1 MAAPYHTLIKPG
13 IGHVGSF
20 QVSGY
25 PYITGSTSI
34 ADGGEN
40 KIEFPRVVK
49 SVTIINR
56 SSTAGLRVHFNPTS
70 SGNVYTGGHYISLP
84 DDEDAVTFNIKC
96 KEIYIS
102 NPGGHGT
109 GSYELFAEVTSIGSG
124 EMPALTG
131 SGLTE

>member
-1 MAAPYHTLIKPG
+1 MAITVKPG

-25 PYITGSTSI
+25 PYVTGSTNLD
-34 ADGGEN
+34 DGVEQ

-49 SVTIINR
+49 SITVINR
-56 SSTAGLRVHFNPTS
+56 AGVEIKVHFNSKS

-84 DDEDAVTFNIKC
+84 VSGDAVTFNIKC
-96 KEIYIS
+96 KEIYVS
-102 NPGGHGT
+102 NASGT
-109 GSYELFAEVTSIGSG
+109 DNAGYELFAEVTSIESR
-124 EMPALTG
+124 EMPVLTG

>member
-1 MAAPYHTLIKPG
+1 MAAPYHTLTRPG

-25 PYITGSTSI
+25 PFLTGSSI
-34 ADGGEN
+34 ADGGEA
-40 KIEFPRVVK
+40 KIEFPRVAK

-56 SSTAGLRVHFNPTS
+56 SSTAGLRVHFNPVS

-84 DDEDAVTFNIKC
+84 DDEDVVTFNIKC
-96 KEIYIS
+96 KEIYVS
-102 NPGGHGT
+102 NPA
-109 GSYELFAEVTSIGSG
+109 GSGVGNYELFAEITSIGSG

>member
-1 MAAPYHTLIKPG
+1 MAAPYYTLTRPG

-20 QVSGY
+20 QVSGF

-49 SVTIINR
+49 SVTIINK
-56 SSTAGLRVHFNPTS
+56 SSTTGLRVHFNPTS

-84 DDEDAVTFNIKC
+84 DDEDVVTFNIKC
-96 KEIYIS
+96 KEIYVS
-102 NPGGHGT
+102 NPAGSGT

>member
-1 MAAPYHTLIKPG
+1 MAAPYHTLTKPG

-25 PYITGSTSI
+25 PFLTGSSI
-34 ADGGEN
+34 ADGGAV
-40 KIEFPRVVK
+40 KIEFPRVAK

-84 DDEDAVTFNIKC
+84 DDEDVVTFNIKC
-96 KEIYIS
+96 KEIYVS
-102 NPGGHGT
+102 NPAGSGT
-109 GSYELFAEVTSIGSG
+109 GSYELFAEITSIRTG